1 MRTTHLRDS
10 APSRDRTMMHFMK
23 PALITLLCALSAASP
38 ALAEAPRIE
47 GATAHQNGSSWTIS
61 VTLSHA
67 DTGWEHYADG
77 WRVLDENGREL
88 GLRVLA
94 HPHVNEQPFT
104 RSLSGIAIPE
114 GTRHVSLQARCIVD
128 GWSDESFRLTLP

>member
-1 MRTTHLRDS
+1 MRTTHLHDS
-10 APSRDRTMMHFMK
+10 APSRDPTMMHFMK
-23 PALITLLCALSAASP
+23 PAMIILLCALSAASP

-77 WRVLDENGREL
+77 WRVLDENGK
-88 GLRVLA
+88 
-94 HPHVNEQPFT
+94 
-104 RSLSGIAIPE
+104 
-114 GTRHVSLQARCIVD
+114 
-128 GWSDESFRLTLP
+128 